1 LQQRFPSRHRQAY
14 NQATAGVDVL
24 TSAIRVACTKPEL
37 RGQIMM
43 MRVTGTV
50 VDGSLMLDQRL
61 NLPDQSR
68 VNVTLEP
75 LDAEASARRS
85 DL

>member
-1 LQQRFPSRHRQAY
+1 
-14 NQATAGVDVL
+14 
-24 TSAIRVACTKPEL
+24 
-37 RGQIMM
+37 MM

-50 VDGSLMLDQRL
+50 VDGSLMLDQKL

-75 LDAEASARRS
+75 LGDEVSTRPRDLERLTESFARYSLDIGPRTWKRE
-85 DL
+85 DLYDR

>member
-1 LQQRFPSRHRQAY
+1 
-14 NQATAGVDVL
+14 
-24 TSAIRVACTKPEL
+24 
-37 RGQIMM
+37 MM

-85 DL
+85 DLERLTESFARYRLDIGPRTWEREDLYDR